1 MPRRGEEWKG
11 YPFCSLKIWQKKRTV
26 SSYAYVYVLPTA
38 PVLRRAPKSRA
49 MRRNERDKQK
59 PIEPLR
65 KAEQIRRGRLSLSH
79 ATPLGPGAPSKPDLV
94 GARPT
99 SALAVSF
106 ATFPHER
113 SSAATST
120 PQNPVQSRRLDKIPS
135 TQSSQAQAMKMS
147 SPSSESPSAA
157 EGGVNLAFDGTG
169 GRVEEEAAIAD
180 VADRRIASFSSQ
192 SALTD
197 SSPTCVGDLFHGQ
210 STRATESSEVRK
222 VTTVEDDASPGDGG
236 CAAFGGLFGKC
247 CENAVCVDQEGVS
260 NDLEETVE
268 TAGADIIDQDV
279 NHEVDLRDH
288 LVLMR
293 KSKSTKKKKK
303 RKKSRTKLQLPKVN
317 LNTNKFHLIKS
328 VLSSDDSK
336 GGKATAAIARG
347 KSKTDGKTTAAIA
360 RGKSKTD
367 GKATAAIA
375 RGESK
380 IANDATVEGSKQSV
394 AGDTVSRSTSYQSI
408 MTEMVADCDTNQIAQ
423 AVPPVES
430 DRQETGSDGEGKKAE
445 PDSDRQHKDE
455 DIECEGS
462 ESTENAPIVVDDKMQ
477 AVVIDETRIYEPNKP
492 LPEEAGKVTDAP
504 SARSSNSDDDE
515 DTAATSAADSANQ
528 GDSSI
533 SVFRPPADSKEDLAS
548 LETDIKT
555 EIAETEKADGSK
567 PGCEYRQAKVT
578 LRFKALAGLSVS
590 RKKGKLREGKDVK
603 VVVTYKQ
610 NTTSSDGFTSTNVSW
625 FRFDCISISSCAEMR
640 PFFPLDP
647 IPARSLGGGRSEK
660 RESFRQVARERTRRR
675 FGHIDG
681 HARVES
687 CSDKKCRK
695 GPTNFTQSQGQQ
707 KGRGTRQRQSPREG
721 GLPRFIIRS
730 IRAQAFGLGD
740 WAHAR
745 SE

>member
-1 MPRRGEEWKG
+1 MKGGVARR
-11 YPFCSLKIWQKKRTV
+11 R
-26 SSYAYVYVLPTA
+26 
-38 PVLRRAPKSRA
+38 
-49 MRRNERDKQK
+49 
-59 PIEPLR
+59 
-65 KAEQIRRGRLSLSH
+65 
-79 ATPLGPGAPSKPDLV
+79 
-94 GARPT
+94 
-99 SALAVSF
+99 
-106 ATFPHER
+106 
-113 SSAATST
+113 ST

-279 NHEVDLRDH
+279 SHEVDLRDH

-347 KSKTDGKTTAAIA
+347 
-360 RGKSKTD
+360 
-367 GKATAAIA
+367 
-375 RGESK
+375 ESK
-380 IANDATVEGSKQSV
+380 IANDATVEGSKLSV

-745 SE
+745 RE